1 MSYSYYY
8 MRFPEGKTKALTLS
22 YDDGVEQDAQL
33 IRLME
38 QYGFKGTFNLNAG
51 LFAPEGTVY
60 APGRVH
66 RRFPLSKIK
75 EVYSSDCIEVACHG
89 YEHLRLERM
98 QGADA
103 IREVV
108 RDRRALESLFGRMI
122 TGMAY
127 AYGTFN
133 DQSVEILKHAGIH
146 YARTAVSTEKFSI
159 PTDWLRMP
167 ATCRHFNPRLMEL
180 AEKFKNL
187 EVTSYPKFFC
197 LFGHSYEFEQDD
209 NWDLIEGFFEKMQ
222 NLPDVWYATN
232 LEICDYVKAYEQ
244 LQFGMG
250 NQIVHNPTMTDIWI
264 SQREEEAICIPAGKT
279 VSLLRGD
286 S

>member
-51 LFAPEGTVY
+51 LFAPEGKVY
-60 APGRVH
+60 APGQVH

-75 EVYSSDCIEVACHG
+75 EIYSSDNIEVACHG
-89 YEHLRLERM
+89 YEHLRLERL

-108 RDRRALESLFGRMI
+108 RDRRALETLFGRRI

-180 AEKFKNL
+180 AEKFKNF

-197 LFGHSYEFEQDD
+197 LFGHAYEFEQDD
-209 NWDLIEGFFEKMQ
+209 NWDLIEGFFQKMQ

-244 LQFGMG
+244 LQFAMG

-279 VSLLRGD
+279 VSLPGGEF
-286 S
+286 